1 MKFFKKRKKDKSDTG
16 RGTTGTR
23 SFAKKIEVLNYVPV
37 DYKLNSFYYAYLNN
51 PEKHFEDA
59 LKRVTI
65 DDLCVGMLEP
75 EIVSI
80 CNLQRA
86 SAKEQLN
93 DHLNTILHDKGIL
106 SGAKRRIETN
116 LDFLYEDLQ
125 GLRQELNR
133 LKAIQNNNNQEE

>member
-16 RGTTGTR
+16 RGTTETR

-37 DYKLNSFYYAYLNN
+37 DYKRNSFYYAYLNN

-59 LKRVTI
+59 LKRVTT
-65 DDLCVGMLEP
+65 DDLCVGLFEP
-75 EIVSI
+75 EIVSV

-106 SGAKRRIETN
+106 SGAKKHIEADLT
-116 LDFLYEDLQ
+116 FLYEDQQRLA
-125 GLRQELNR
+125 QELER
-133 LKAIQNNNNQEE
+133 LKMIQNSNK